1 MKMHRK
7 TRFVGERTPA
17 QRRPLAYPALHRLLA
32 RRQRLR
38 KWVAMALAMFTS
50 AGLLLAGLEF

>member
-7 TRFVGERTPA
+7 SA
-17 QRRPLAYPALHRLLA
+17 QRRPLGYPALNGLLA

-38 KWVAMALAMFTS
+38 KRIAMAAAMFMS

>member
-1 MKMHRK
+1 MKMHRT
-7 TRFVGERTPA
+7 TRHAGQRKPDR
-17 QRRPLAYPALHRLLA
+17 RRPLGYPALNGLLA

-38 KWVAMALAMFTS
+38 KRIAMAAAMFTS

>member
-7 TRFVGERTPA
+7 TRHPGERKPA
-17 QRRPLAYPALHRLLA
+17 QRRPLGYPALNGLLA

-38 KWVAMALAMFTS
+38 KWIAVAAAMFTS
-50 AGLLLAGLEF
+50 AGLLLASLEF